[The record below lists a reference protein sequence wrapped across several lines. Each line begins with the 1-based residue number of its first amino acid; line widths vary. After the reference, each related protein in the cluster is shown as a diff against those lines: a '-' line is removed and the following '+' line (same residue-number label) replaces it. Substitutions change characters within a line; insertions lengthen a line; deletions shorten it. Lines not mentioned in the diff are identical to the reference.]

1 MPPEDR
7 TQARN
12 CGCRRQFGKHIRKN
26 FLYGVIWRSNELPGE
41 VCSPPL
47 TQVLGWIN
55 GQRGYECHIDFRW
68 WFKES
73 LCPWKTEVP
82 YSWPSNITGLNYAV
96 TLSWEIFVMI
106 NITVMHDPWLDESMD
121 GKPQIQRKRRCRR
134 LSCTLYIFDYVN
146 TVSISNSQIVQ
157 KVNYSCFQKNS
168 LTPELWLIESNL
180 SFYFQLENI
189 HKHRYKLNT

>member
-1 MPPEDR
+1 MV
-7 TQARN
+7 A
-12 CGCRRQFGKHIRKN
+12 GRQFGKHKRKN
-26 FLYGVIWRSNELPGE
+26 FLYGVIWRSSRLPGE

-55 GQRGYECHIDFRW
+55 RQRRYECHTDFRW
-68 WFKES
+68 WFKKES

-82 YSWPSNITGLNYAV
+82 YSWPSHITGLNYAV
-96 TLSWEIFVMI
+96 TLSWEIFVMV

-134 LSCTLYIFDYVN
+134 L
-146 TVSISNSQIVQ
+146 TVHYTFLTMWTISISNSQIVQ
-157 KVNYSCFQKNS
+157 RSTIVASKEFSNS
-168 LTPELWLIESNL
+168 ELWLIESNL